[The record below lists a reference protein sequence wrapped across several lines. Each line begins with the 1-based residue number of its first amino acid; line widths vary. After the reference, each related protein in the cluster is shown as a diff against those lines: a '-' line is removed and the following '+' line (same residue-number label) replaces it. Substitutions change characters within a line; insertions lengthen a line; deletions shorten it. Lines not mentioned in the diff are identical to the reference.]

1 MALCAAAAAAAAA
14 AKAAA
19 VWLATRAK
27 LVEVEVV
34 TAAAAEAP
42 PQVIPPATG
51 HAREKEQEQSF
62 SCSIVET
69 SKISQH
75 FSVKFWCN
83 FAQNKFN
90 ETSPTRSVLFT
101 VSNSSY
107 ENCSKRREILDKR
120 KIRRIGQ
127 FCIFRNQLVANTC

>member
-69 SKISQH
+69 SRISQH
-75 FSVKFWCN
+75 FSAKLWCN
-83 FAQNKFN
+83 FAPKQNQQN
-90 ETSPTRSVLFT
+90 LS
-101 VSNSSY
+101 
-107 ENCSKRREILDKR
+107 
-120 KIRRIGQ
+120 
-127 FCIFRNQLVANTC
+127 

>member
-69 SKISQH
+69 SRISQH
-75 FSVKFWCN
+75 FSVSLVQLCLKTKSTKPLLEKRIINC
-83 FAQNKFN
+83 A
-90 ETSPTRSVLFT
+90 LFI
-101 VSNSSY
+101 V
-107 ENCSKRREILDKR
+107 R
-120 KIRRIGQ
+120 K
-127 FCIFRNQLVANTC
+127 LLLK